1 MKPTPKKLTVKLE
14 ELLAVII
21 LVVLQLPFILGWA
34 IWLGLKA
41 IYKSLRDDSMYV
53 KKQVLQIWNE

>member
-21 LVVLQLPFILGWA
+21 LVTLQLPFIFGWA